1 MMIVFMKWVIPLRNL
16 GRLKD
21 AIFYYKTALEIN
33 PERIDSNHCLG
44 LTFYGLNQ
52 YDKGKNILKIF

>member
-1 MMIVFMKWVIPLRNL
+1 MYSTKKDYDDSFHEMGNSLRNL

-33 PERIDSNHCLG
+33 PGKG
-44 LTFYGLNQ
+44 LIVITVW
-52 YDKGKNILKIF
+52 D